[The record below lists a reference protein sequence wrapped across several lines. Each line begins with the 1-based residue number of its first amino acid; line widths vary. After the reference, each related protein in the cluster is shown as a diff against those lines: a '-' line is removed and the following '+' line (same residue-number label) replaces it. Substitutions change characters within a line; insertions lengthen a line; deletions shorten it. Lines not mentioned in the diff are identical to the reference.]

1 MIDLVKEL
9 CPDPDG
15 SLSFKL
21 FFNRLID
28 ESMIG
33 CLLEKNDSRKQF
45 KSFVKQ
51 MLTNVIN
58 YLSKQDQ
65 EVEFV
70 KEVTLEERNR
80 LGFANAIIL

>member
-9 CPDPDG
+9 CPDPNG
-15 SLSFKL
+15 TLSFKL
-21 FFNRLID
+21 FFDRLVV
-28 ESMIG
+28 ESMLED
-33 CLLEKNDSRKQF
+33 LLKKNDSRKQF
-45 KSFVKQ
+45 KSFVKR
-51 MLTNVIN
+51 MLTHVIN
-58 YLSKQDQ
+58 YLSDQDQ